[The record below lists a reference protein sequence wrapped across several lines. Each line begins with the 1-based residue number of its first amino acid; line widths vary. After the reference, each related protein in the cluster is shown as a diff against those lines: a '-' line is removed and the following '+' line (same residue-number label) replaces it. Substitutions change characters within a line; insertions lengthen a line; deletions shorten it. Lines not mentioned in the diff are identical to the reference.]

1 MAQITVR
8 LSEAQSGV
16 KGGISVGTGRY
27 NLESA
32 LSVAAAAIERSNGS
46 VDMGALREA
55 ISAQNVGAPADVQE
69 SHREFREA
77 DELGISA
84 AVFNSAINTKALIKA
99 AQEKWVNQGTP
110 ITAADVQEIDA
121 PIREVQ
127 RAAAMTDYNI
137 RTNRDPSQTVSDLSK
152 AGMPRLFGIDPDTR
166 ISDLTDEQLGDL
178 VKQGVGGQGI
188 SDSLFWAARNEQ
200 SNRGTT
206 VSENQFTGALEST
219 PLSEDEKS
227 EFVDGADLSGSGKF
241 VQTSDDRAPLGE
253 IVSDSSGS
261 AQEVL
266 AKSDTPYTMFLR
278 QLLGT
283 DTSGWAAD
291 AESFNIMADMAR
303 NYILTNP
310 DYGADANTRG
320 AAAADSENVIEVVK
334 NALGDIRT
342 ISGFEDLPIGQY
354 MNAHPDMFGKLQ
366 PSGSDLTG
374 YDLNPM
380 ITTQAATIP
389 DPSDG
394 LGFLGGVMSPENLSE
409 LGVNAE
415 SYASQVPFQTAWR
428 QQAAATPGSMNPLV
442 SRALSAQSP
451 FAKLQYELSGSGGSP
466 RSFLQDYNPWSAG
479 EFETGLASVME
490 SAAGLD
496 LTKGSFTAEDI
507 EAAKWAQWLAQ
518 PENMLSAI
526 QTPTL
531 MRTDPFKRGTMQS
544 AFQRLYDIAASRDPA
559 GGANVDI
566 ASLFGGLR

>member
-32 LSVAAAAIERSNGS
+32 LSVAAAAIERSHGS

-55 ISAQNVGAPADVQE
+55 ISAQNVGAPADVEE

-121 PIREVQ
+121 PIKEVQ

-137 RTNRDPSQTVSDLSK
+137 RTNRDPNQTVSDLSK

-166 ISDLTDEQLGDL
+166 ISDLTDEQLEDL

-188 SDSLFWAARNEQ
+188 SDSLFWSARNEQ

-227 EFVDGADLSGSGKF
+227 GFVDGADLSSTVENFNLNKIPGQEGISN
-241 VQTSDDRAPLGE
+241 VTSFDINAPKG
-253 IVSDSSGS
+253 
-261 AQEVL
+261 
-266 AKSDTPYTMFLR
+266 DTPYTTFLR
-278 QLLGT
+278 QLLGA

-320 AAAADSENVIEVVK
+320 AAAADPENVIEVVR

-380 ITTQAATIP
+380 VTTQAAMIP
-389 DPSDG
+389 NPSDG
-394 LGFLGGVMSPENLSE
+394 LGFLEGVMSPENLSE

-415 SYASQVPFQTAWR
+415 SYASQVPFQTAWK

-531 MRTDPFKRGTMQS
+531 MRTDPFKRDTMQS

>member
-32 LSVAAAAIERSNGS
+32 LSVAAAAIERSHGS

-55 ISAQNVGAPADVQE
+55 ISAQNVGAPADVEE

-121 PIREVQ
+121 PIKEVQ

-137 RTNRDPSQTVSDLSK
+137 RTNRDPNQTVSDLSK

-166 ISDLTDEQLGDL
+166 ISDLTDEQLEDL

-188 SDSLFWAARNEQ
+188 SDSLFWSARNEQ

-227 EFVDGADLSGSGKF
+227 GFVDGADLSSTVENFNLNKIPGQEGISN
-241 VQTSDDRAPLGE
+241 VTSFDINAPKG
-253 IVSDSSGS
+253 
-261 AQEVL
+261 
-266 AKSDTPYTMFLR
+266 DTPYTTFLR
-278 QLLGT
+278 QLLGA

-320 AAAADSENVIEVVK
+320 AAAADPENVIEVVR

-354 MNAHPDMFGKLQ
+354 MNAHPDMFGKLH

-380 ITTQAATIP
+380 VTTQAAMIP
-389 DPSDG
+389 NPSDG
-394 LGFLGGVMSPENLSE
+394 LGFLEGVMSPENLSE

-415 SYASQVPFQTAWR
+415 SYASQVPFQTAWK

-531 MRTDPFKRGTMQS
+531 MRTDPFKRDTMQS

>member
-1 MAQITVR
+1 M
-8 LSEAQSGV
+8 
-16 KGGISVGTGRY
+16 
-27 NLESA
+27 
-32 LSVAAAAIERSNGS
+32 
-46 VDMGALREA
+46 DMGALREA
-55 ISAQNVGAPADVQE
+55 ISAQNVGAPADVEE

-121 PIREVQ
+121 PIKEVQ

-137 RTNRDPSQTVSDLSK
+137 RTNRDPNQTVSDLSK

-166 ISDLTDEQLGDL
+166 ISDLTDEQLEDL

-188 SDSLFWAARNEQ
+188 SDSLFWSARNEQ

-227 EFVDGADLSGSGKF
+227 GFVDGADLSSTVENFNLNKIPGQEGISN
-241 VQTSDDRAPLGE
+241 VTSFDINAPKG
-253 IVSDSSGS
+253 
-261 AQEVL
+261 
-266 AKSDTPYTMFLR
+266 DTPYTTFLR
-278 QLLGT
+278 QLLGA

-320 AAAADSENVIEVVK
+320 AAAADPENVIEVVR

-380 ITTQAATIP
+380 VTTQAAMIP
-389 DPSDG
+389 NPSDG
-394 LGFLGGVMSPENLSE
+394 LGFLEGVMSPENLSE

-415 SYASQVPFQTAWR
+415 SYASQVPFQTAWK

-531 MRTDPFKRGTMQS
+531 MRTDPFKRDTMKS